1 MVGLGLNFYIKDKT
15 IMKKIIFL
23 LGTAREGRKTEK
35 VFNFVL
41 DISKQRSDIETYVVD
56 IRDYSQSA
64 TEGLSK
70 PLAEKWRQMLKETHG
85 VVIVSPEYN
94 HGYPGELK
102 MFLDNA
108 YKEYEGKPVAI
119 CGVSNG
125 PIGGARMVEQLKLV
139 LSAFQMTIINAAV
152 YFANVNELFDESG
165 AIVNHEY
172 WEKRVNGML
181 DELIKYA

>member
-1 MVGLGLNFYIKDKT
+1 
-15 IMKKIIFL
+15 MKKIIFL
-23 LGTAREGRKTEK
+23 LGTAREGRKSEG

-41 DISKQRSDIETYVVD
+41 DIVKQRSDIEPQLVD
-56 IRDYSQSA
+56 IRDYPQQA
-64 TEGLSK
+64 TEGLSTS
-70 PLAEKWRQMLKETHG
+70 LTEKWRQMIKEAHG
-85 VVIVSPEYN
+85 LVIVSPEYN

-108 YKEYEGKPVAI
+108 YAEYEGKPVAI

-125 PIGGARMVEQLKLV
+125 PVGGARMVEQLKLV
-139 LSAFQMTIINAAV
+139 LSAFQMMIINAGV
-152 YFANVNELFDESG
+152 YFANVNDIFDTSG
-165 AIVNHEY
+165 TMQNREY